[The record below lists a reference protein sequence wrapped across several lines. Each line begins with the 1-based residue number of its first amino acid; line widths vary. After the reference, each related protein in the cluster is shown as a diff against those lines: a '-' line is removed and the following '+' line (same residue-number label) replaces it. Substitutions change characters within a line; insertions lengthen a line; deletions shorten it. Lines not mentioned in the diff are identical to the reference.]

1 MPQHFDAIV
10 IGAGQSGPF
19 LAARLVQAGKRV
31 ALIEREHLGGT
42 CVNDGCIPTKTL
54 VASARAAHVVRR
66 AAEFGVRH
74 DGGVHV
80 DMHAVKARK
89 DAVVNESVTSL
100 TRWLGGLANLTLL
113 RGEARFVGPRRVA
126 VGTEE
131 YEGEQVFI
139 NVGGRAT
146 VPDWPG
152 VHDVPYLTNTSMMDV
167 DFLPAH
173 LAIIGGSYIGLEFAQ
188 MYRRFGS
195 EVTVI
200 EAAPRLIARED
211 PEVSDAVQAMLERE
225 GIAVRVGAKDL
236 GLAREGEGARITFT
250 LDGQAQSVGASHVLL
265 AVGRR
270 PNTETLG
277 LDVAGVGVD
286 ARGFIAVDDELRTSA
301 PGVWALGDVNGRG
314 AFTHT
319 SYNDFEIVAANLLDG
334 GARRLSDRI
343 TTYALFTD
351 PPLGRIGMSEAEVR
365 ASGRAA
371 LVATLPMARVGR
383 ARERGETDGFI
394 KVLVD
399 AQTQRILGAALLGIE
414 ADEVVQ
420 LLLLA
425 MAADLPY
432 TRIQQTMWIHPT
444 VTELLPTLFAG
455 LKPLA

>member
-1 MPQHFDAIV
+1 MPQRFDAIV

-19 LAARLVQAGKRV
+19 LAARFAKAGKKV

-54 VASARAAHVVRR
+54 VASARAAHVVRQ
-66 AAEFGVRH
+66 AAAFGVHH
-74 DGGVHV
+74 DGAVRV
-80 DMHAVKARK
+80 DMKAVKARK
-89 DAVVNESVTSL
+89 DTVVNESVTSL
-100 TRWLGGLANLTLL
+100 TSWLGGLANLTLI
-113 RGEARFVGPRRVA
+113 RGAARFIEPRRVA
-126 VGTEE
+126 VGDDEFE
-131 YEGEQVFI
+131 AAQVFI

-152 VHDVPYLTNTSMMDV
+152 VHEVPYLTNTSMMAV

-173 LAIIGGSYIGLEFAQ
+173 LAVIGGSYIGLEFAQ

-211 PEVSDAVQAMLERE
+211 AEVSAEIRALLERE
-225 GIAVRVGAKDL
+225 GVAVHVGAKDL
-236 GLAREGEGARITFT
+236 ALARAGEGVRIGFT
-250 LDGQAQSVGASHVLL
+250 LGSGAHTVAASHLLL

-270 PNTETLG
+270 PNTDGLG
-277 LDVAGVGVD
+277 LEAAGVAVD
-286 ARGFIAVDDELRTSA
+286 ARGFIVVDDELRTSA
-301 PGVWALGDVNGRG
+301 DGVWALGDVNGRG

-334 GARRLSDRI
+334 GSRRLSDRI

-351 PPLGRIGMSEAEVR
+351 PPLGRVGMSEAEVR

-371 LVATLPMARVGR
+371 LVATLPMTRIGR

-399 AQTQRILGAALLGIE
+399 AQTKVILGAALLGIE

-425 MAADLPY
+425 MAAGLPY

-444 VTELLPTLFAG
+444 VTELLPTLFDG
-455 LKPLA
+455 LKPLV